1 MSKLRNSIVTK
12 IISIILLLVMPLSI
26 MLVYVTYDSMN
37 IMEKHETGAIENTLN
52 IFMAQLDRDMN
63 SMDGYLSRMGK
74 NTFFLQAVQKKEE
87 NHYKLARYNLNQEFS
102 EQIIINSKTAALFY
116 YKQGQEIL
124 LNVNSQFLSEKKC
137 MEQSFEKIVYS
148 DGNRWKI
155 MEVEGKK
162 FLVDIMKQED
172 AYLGGVISIDEIL
185 GNIENAFQYKKCSF
199 ILKISQKNLIKP
211 DKTCLAVSS
220 KSGLYGVD
228 LTLSMLLPK
237 NEITENL
244 PMIQKR
250 NYYMS
255 LILLLVTPLI
265 LVILRRLLIIPLQ
278 GLNTA
283 MEMVKKEQID
293 YRIAEYHTSYEFQNI
308 NRTFNSM
315 MDQIMCLKIENYER
329 ELEKRK
335 IELQNL
341 QLQLRPHFLLN
352 SFNLLFNLAQMKDY
366 EKIQKMILCL
376 VAYYRESIRGD
387 KEFRKVKDEIT
398 FVENYL
404 ELTKMRYKDSFEVH
418 MEIAEDVREKM
429 IPTLLVHTFVEN
441 IISHGLKPGEK
452 IFIIIRIYREE
463 NKVVM
468 VVSDNGNGISKEIL
482 EEINNGNIVIKDEE
496 EHIGLWNCRKRLNHQ
511 YGKEAVMNVE
521 SEYGQGTKVTVVV
534 PEKVMDDG
542 KKG

>member
-1 MSKLRNSIVTK
+1 MSKIRDSIITK
-12 IISIILLLVMPLSI
+12 IIFIILLLVMPLSV

-52 IFMAQLDRDMN
+52 IFMTQLDRDMN

-102 EQIIINSKTAALFY
+102 EQIIINSRTAALFY

-124 LNVNSQFLSEKKC
+124 MNVKTQFLPEKKC

-148 DGNRWKI
+148 GGNRWKI

-185 GNIENAFQYKKCSF
+185 GDIENAFQYEKMQFYLENKP
-199 ILKISQKNLIKP
+199 KEP
-211 DKTCLAVSS
+211 DKNCLTVSS

-228 LTLSMLLPK
+228 LTLSMILPEK
-237 NEITENL
+237 EITENL

-255 LILLLVTPLI
+255 LMLLLVTPLI
-265 LVILRRLLIIPLQ
+265 LVILRRMLIIPLQ
-278 GLNTA
+278 RLNTA
-283 MEMVKKEQID
+283 MGMVKKEQTD

-315 MDQIMCLKIENYER
+315 MDQIMCLKIENYEK
-329 ELEKRK
+329 ELEKKK

-352 SFNLLFNLAQMKDY
+352 SFNLLFNLAQMRDY

-452 IFIIIRIYREE
+452 IFIIVRIYREE
-463 NKVVM
+463 NKIVM
-468 VVSDNGNGISKEIL
+468 FVSDNGNGISKEIL
-482 EEINNGNIVIKDEE
+482 EEINIGNVVIKDEE

-521 SEYGQGTKVTVVV
+521 SEYGQGTKITVVV

-542 KKG
+542 IKE